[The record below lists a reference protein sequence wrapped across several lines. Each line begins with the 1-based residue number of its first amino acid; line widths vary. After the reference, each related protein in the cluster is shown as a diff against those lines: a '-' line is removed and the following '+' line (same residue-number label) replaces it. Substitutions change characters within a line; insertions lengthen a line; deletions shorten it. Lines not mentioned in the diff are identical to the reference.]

1 MMEFRELI
9 KNTRIDFIGMRR
21 MAFALSGIFLL
32 LGSIGL
38 TMVLTSKANLSTDFT
53 GGVSIHLR
61 FQDPVNIGELRNA
74 LTANGVRDTLIQEV
88 SGTKGF
94 LIKTTLAEPG
104 KEDIQDTLYR
114 ILSETW
120 PGRPYEVLETNTVG
134 PSVGQNLKKQ
144 AIVATVIAFVAI
156 ITYIGFRFNFLFG
169 VAATFATFHDVLAM
183 LGIFCVLGR
192 EINILFITAL
202 LTIAGY
208 SLTDTIVVFDR
219 IREHMAKMKVREDF
233 GNVINR
239 SINEVLSR
247 TIVTNLTTFLVTVA
261 LALLGGSVLFDF
273 ALALMIGTVVG
284 TYSSIFVASPLL
296 FMWKRR
302 IVGKRPSPDSGG
314 NAKRNPYEISQT

>member
-1 MMEFRELI
+1 
-9 KNTRIDFIGMRR
+9 
-21 MAFALSGIFLL
+21 
-32 LGSIGL
+32 
-38 TMVLTSKANLSTDFT
+38 
-53 GGVSIHLR
+53 
-61 FQDPVNIGELRNA
+61 
-74 LTANGVRDTLIQEV
+74 
-88 SGTKGF
+88 
-94 LIKTTLAEPG
+94 
-104 KEDIQDTLYR
+104 
-114 ILSETW
+114 LSETW
-120 PGRPYEVLETNTVG
+120 PSRTYEVLETNTVG

-144 AIVATVIAFVAI
+144 AIIATVIAFVAI

-192 EINILFITAL
+192 ELNILFITAL

-233 GNVINR
+233 DNVINR

-302 IVGKRPSPDSGG
+302 IVGRRPSPESGG
-314 NAKRNPYEISQT
+314 SAKRSPYEISQA